1 MGLWRQKGMKT
12 NGWTDELE
20 RFIFQRMTASGIVGL
35 SIATIRGGEVNYQ
48 RGFGFRDFQKGSSA
62 TPETI
67 YCIGSVTKSF
77 TALAVMQLCEAGKL
91 SLDDPVEKWLDFK
104 ERPMGV
110 KILVRHLLSHTSGLS
125 ALGYAEATLA
135 AVTDKPDIWLPISN
149 ADDLLVF
156 MRGAEEWALAKP
168 GERHAYLNEGYIMLG
183 AIIEKASGSSY
194 PEYVEEKILTPLHM
208 YRSSF
213 KEDDVEGDE
222 DLAVP
227 YITNSEGGKVATRYP
242 YGQMISDG
250 GLMSSA
256 SDMGNYLRMMLG
268 LGAFEDNR
276 LASEES
282 IREMASPKIRMLD
295 EPVNGVDHRYYG
307 YGLRLKDNFLGH
319 RLVQHSGSVF
329 GSSAYINFVP
339 DAGVGVAILSN
350 GGYFLEDMGEY
361 AAALLL
367 GKDPMEIPSFKRGR
381 ILESL
386 TGTYKTFKDTSNY
399 RIIRSGGVLQLEQSW
414 GDRVFTT
421 PMIPVDIEG
430 PVKKFSTYGTDTVTQ
445 AEFVER
451 DGETYLV
458 YERNLCRRMGPQ

>member
-1 MGLWRQKGMKT
+1 LNMMRT

-48 RGFGFRDFQKGSSA
+48 RGFGFRDFEKGSSA

-77 TALAVMQLCEAGKL
+77 TALAIMQLCEAGKL
-91 SLDDPVEKWLDFK
+91 SLDDPVEKWLDFH
-104 ERPMGV
+104 ERPRGEKV
-110 KILVRHLLSHTSGLS
+110 LVRHLLSHTSGLS

-149 ADDLLVF
+149 AEDLLVF

-168 GERHAYLNEGYIMLG
+168 GEKHAYLNEGYILLG
-183 AIIEKASGSSY
+183 AIIEKASGVPY

-213 KEDDVEGDE
+213 EEDDVEGDE

-227 YITNSEGGKVATRYP
+227 YITNSVGGKVATRYP

-256 SDMGNYLRMMLG
+256 SDMAKYLQMLLHKG
-268 LGAFEDNR
+268 VYDDNR

-282 IREMASPKIRMLD
+282 IEEMMSPKIRML
-295 EPVNGVDHRYYG
+295 EAPMNGVDHRYYG
-307 YGLRLKDNFLGH
+307 YGLRIKDNFLGH
-319 RLVQHSGSVF
+319 RLVQHAGSVF
-329 GSSAYINFVP
+329 GSSAYVNFVP
-339 DAGVGVAILSN
+339 DAGVGVAILAN
-350 GGYFLEDMGEY
+350 GGYYLEDMGEY

-367 GKDPMEIPSFKRGR
+367 GKDPMDIPLFKRGR
-381 ILESL
+381 ILDSL
-386 TGTYKTFKDTSNY
+386 AGTYTTFKNTSSY
-399 RIIRSGGVLQLEQSW
+399 RVLRSGGVLQLEQKW
-414 GDRVFTT
+414 GERVFTT

-430 PVKKFSTYGTDTVTQ
+430 PVKRFNTYGVDTVTP
-445 AEFVER
+445 AEFEVR
-451 DGETYLV
+451 DGETYFV
-458 YERNLCRRMGPQ
+458 YERNLCRRVGAP

>member
-1 MGLWRQKGMKT
+1 MKR
-12 NGWTDELE
+12 NDWTDELE

-48 RGFGFRDFQKGSSA
+48 RGFGFRDFEKGSSA

-67 YCIGSVTKSF
+67 FCIGSVTKSF

-104 ERPMGV
+104 ERPMGEKVLV
-110 KILVRHLLSHTSGLS
+110 KHLLSHTSGLS

-135 AVTDKPDIWLPISN
+135 AVTDKPDIWLPIAD
-149 ADDLLVF
+149 ADDLLIF
-156 MRGAEEWALAKP
+156 MRGAEDWALAKP
-168 GERHAYLNEGYIMLG
+168 GERHAYLNEGYILLG
-183 AIIEKASGSSY
+183 AIIEKASGMSY
-194 PEYVEEKILTPLHM
+194 SEYLDEKVLTPLHM

-213 KEDDVEGDE
+213 EEEDVEGDE

-227 YITNSEGGKVATRYP
+227 YITNSAGGKTATRYP

-256 SDMGNYLRMMLG
+256 SDMANYLRMLLG
-268 LGAFEDNR
+268 RGAFEGNR

-282 IREMASPKIRMLD
+282 IETMCSPAIKMLE
-295 EPVNGVDHRYYG
+295 EPVNGVDYRYYG
-307 YGLRLKDNFLGH
+307 YGLRIKDNFLGH

-329 GSSAYINFVP
+329 GSSAYMNFIP
-339 DAGVGVAILSN
+339 DAGVGVAILAN

-367 GKDPMEIPSFKRGR
+367 GKDPMDITSFKRGR

-386 TGTYKTFKDTSNY
+386 AGTYRSFKDTSSY
-399 RIIRSGGVLQLEQSW
+399 RVLRSGGVLQLEQRW
-414 GDRVFTT
+414 GERVFTT

-430 PVKKFSTYGTDTVTQ
+430 PVKMFNTYGTDTVTP
-445 AEFVER
+445 AEFVVR
-451 DGETYLV
+451 DGETYFV
-458 YERNLCRRMGPQ
+458 FERNLCRRIGAP